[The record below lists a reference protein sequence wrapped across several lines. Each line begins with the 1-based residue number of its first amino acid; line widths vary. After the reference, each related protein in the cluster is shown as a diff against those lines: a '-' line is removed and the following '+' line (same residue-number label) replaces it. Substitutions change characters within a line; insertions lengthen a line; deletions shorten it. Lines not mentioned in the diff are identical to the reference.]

1 MHVRVPID
9 VLALAERQAGL
20 VHYDQLASHGVAR
33 WQLRS
38 RLGTEWRAVLPRVV
52 TTTLCPLDER
62 QRLVAALLYAGTGA
76 MITGAAAA
84 RWHGITAAQ
93 QALVPIEVPHSRR
106 PRGGGFVDVRRTLRP
121 DPHPWQHPPLILV
134 SRQRAVVVAA
144 RDCRTERDA
153 TAVVIEAVQRRLV
166 RLEDV
171 RSELEAGPRAGSA
184 RLRRAVEPS
193 SRRAVEAA
201 ERGAWSVPEAD
212 LAALVRTSSVLPEMW
227 ANPRCAA
234 AQSGCPRRTAG
245 STTWHWP
252 SRPTRGSTTPGNS
265 TGRRPCRLTVCSP
278 STASHSSPSPLGRSS
293 TMHARSSSGW
303 SGPTS
308 RRRSAP
314 RPTVVATRRS
324 VA

>member
-1 MHVRVPID
+1 MPSSQ
-9 VLALAERQAGL
+9 LTELGL
-20 VHYDQLASHGVAR
+20 SPRRCIRAR
-33 WQLRS
+33 LLRGPW
-38 RLGTEWRAVLPRVV
+38 RLVLPRVV
-52 TTTLCPLDER
+52 SRDARALDAR
-62 QRLVAALLYAGTGA
+62 QRFIAALLMAGPTRSSARGRRRHGTA
-76 MITGAAAA
+76 CGRSRTPRRVTVPAGDSSAA
-84 RWHGITAAQ
+84 R
-93 QALVPIEVPHSRR
+93 VR
-106 PRGGGFVDVRRTLRP
+106 DVRRTRRP
-121 DPHPWQHPPLILV
+121 DPGLLARRRWPCRPALAPWQSPPA
-134 SRQRAVVVAA
+134 SWDHRRASPRDRSGPARPPTLADCARA
-144 RDCRTERDA
+144 RD
-153 TAVVIEAVQRRLV
+153 
-166 RLEDV
+166 
-171 RSELEAGPRAGSA
+171 RAETGGH
-184 RLRRAVEPS
+184 
-193 SRRAVEAA
+193 SRRRTSSLSREPPSG
-201 ERGAWSVPEAD
+201 EAWSVPEAD

-252 SRPTRGSTTPGNS
+252 SRSTRGSTTPGNS
-265 TGRRPCRLTVCSP
+265 TGRRRVSADGSSP